1 MKSNLITLLPA
12 VIILLGILPS
22 STLGR
27 AQGQTSD
34 DSKMDSIIYINYAV
48 TDTTLLDS
56 MLITEDSSFFRG
68 NRPWDTIVGMSNQ
81 ELGIDFHEL
90 YRLKDVQRDPDQED
104 EWKLDQL
111 IFYHGPNQ
119 IRVLYPILGY
129 DYHDPVVPAIEK
141 LQVIY
146 FNRYWILSHSTYFSI
161 KEDYLI
167 KYFPEYLEKVKS
179 PDYDYVSEWEPNPNF
194 RAVTN
199 LMRRIRII
207 YAYYINNYD
216 EDFHPSSE
224 FTAFVQSRPIETYEL
239 KRHLVF
245 LSKENQQKIL
255 PFLNDD
261 PISLSKEKDE
271 RNGGLTYDS
280 ILDEMNDISNRSSST
295 EEDMALYIIIYLRG
309 LKLKYELDK
318 FTYLLECYVSDD
330 GSMQNVIIKNSEIE
344 GSNDQCIIDYLMKMP
359 RCEFWNSYSGTDK
372 DSITIINIPLHF

>member
-1 MKSNLITLLPA
+1 MKSNLMTLLPI

-22 STLGR
+22 TTLGR
-27 AQGQTSD
+27 AHGQTSD
-34 DSKMDSIIYINYAV
+34 NSKMDSIIYVNYYFL
-48 TDTTLLDS
+48 DTTLLDS

-68 NRPWDTIVGMSNQ
+68 NRPWDTIVGESNQ
-81 ELGIDFHEL
+81 KLGIDFHKL
-90 YRLKDVQRDPDQED
+90 YRLKDVQRDSDQEK
-104 EWKLDQL
+104 EFKLDQL
-111 IFYHGPNQ
+111 VFYHGPDQ
-119 IRVLYPILGY
+119 IRVLGPIYSLY
-129 DYHDPVVPAIEK
+129 DPVDKALEN
-141 LQVIY
+141 LHVIY
-146 FNRYWILSHSTYFSI
+146 FNRYWILSHSTYFDI
-161 KEDYLI
+161 KENHLI
-167 KYFPEYLEKVKS
+167 KDFPEYLEKVKS
-179 PDYDYVSEWEPNPNF
+179 PDYDYVSEWEPAP
-194 RAVTN
+194 RVKAVVN

-207 YAYYINNYD
+207 YAYYINSYE

-280 ILDEMNDISNRSSST
+280 ILDEMNDISNRGSST
-295 EEDMALYIIIYLRG
+295 IEDMGLYIIIYLSG

-318 FTYLLECYVSDD
+318 FTYLLECYVSED

>member
-34 DSKMDSIIYINYAV
+34 NSKMDSIIYVNYYFL
-48 TDTTLLDS
+48 DTTLLDS

-90 YRLKDVQRDPDQED
+90 YRLKDIQRGQDQEE

-119 IRVLYPILGY
+119 IRVLSPILGLV
-129 DYHDPVVPAIEK
+129 YHDPVVPAIEK

-146 FNRYWILSHSTYFSI
+146 FNHYWYLSHSTNFII
-161 KEDYLI
+161 KENYLV
-167 KYFPEYLEKVKS
+167 KNFPEYLEKVKS
-179 PDYDYVSEWEPNPNF
+179 PDYDYVSEWEPDPTAK
-194 RAVTN
+194 AVFN
-199 LMRRIRII
+199 LMRRVRII
-207 YAYYINNYD
+207 YAYYINSYD

-255 PFLNDD
+255 PFLND
-261 PISLSKEKDE
+261 
-271 RNGGLTYDS
+271 S
-280 ILDEMNDISNRSSST
+280 I
-295 EEDMALYIIIYLRG
+295 
-309 LKLKYELDK
+309 
-318 FTYLLECYVSDD
+318 
-330 GSMQNVIIKNSEIE
+330 Q
-344 GSNDQCIIDYLMKMP
+344 
-359 RCEFWNSYSGTDK
+359 
-372 DSITIINIPLHF
+372 

>member
-1 MKSNLITLLPA
+1 MTLLPIG
-12 VIILLGILPS
+12 IILLGILPS

-34 DSKMDSIIYINYAV
+34 DSKMDSIIFVLYAL
-48 TDTTLLDS
+48 DTTLLDS
-56 MLITEDSSFFRG
+56 MLITEDSSYFRG
-68 NRPWDTIVGMSNQ
+68 NRPWDTIVRESNQ
-81 ELGIDFHEL
+81 ELGIDFHKL
-90 YRLKDVQRDPDQED
+90 YRLKDVHRGQDQE
-104 EWKLDQL
+104 EEYKLRKL
-111 IFYHGPNQ
+111 IFFHGPDQ
-119 IRVLYPILGY
+119 IRVLYPIPRY
-129 DYHDPVVPAIEK
+129 DYHDPVDKAIEK

-146 FNRYWILSHSTYFSI
+146 FNRYWILSHSFLFSI

-167 KYFPEYLEKVKS
+167 KDFPEYLEKVKS
-179 PDYDYVSEWEPNPNF
+179 PDYDYVSEWEPAP
-194 RAVTN
+194 RVKAVVN

-207 YAYYINNYD
+207 YAYYINSYD
-216 EDFHPSSE
+216 ENFHPSSE
-224 FTAFVQSRPIETYEL
+224 FTAFVQSSPIETYEL

-295 EEDMALYIIIYLRG
+295 IEDMGLYIIIYLRG

-318 FTYLLECYVSDD
+318 FTYLLECYVSED

>member
-1 MKSNLITLLPA
+1 MKSNLMTLLPI

-129 DYHDPVVPAIEK
+129 DYHDPVVPEIEK

-146 FNRYWILSHSTYFSI
+146 LNR
-161 KEDYLI
+161 
-167 KYFPEYLEKVKS
+167 
-179 PDYDYVSEWEPNPNF
+179 
-194 RAVTN
+194 
-199 LMRRIRII
+199 
-207 YAYYINNYD
+207 
-216 EDFHPSSE
+216 
-224 FTAFVQSRPIETYEL
+224 
-239 KRHLVF
+239 
-245 LSKENQQKIL
+245 
-255 PFLNDD
+255 
-261 PISLSKEKDE
+261 
-271 RNGGLTYDS
+271 
-280 ILDEMNDISNRSSST
+280 
-295 EEDMALYIIIYLRG
+295 
-309 LKLKYELDK
+309 
-318 FTYLLECYVSDD
+318 
-330 GSMQNVIIKNSEIE
+330 
-344 GSNDQCIIDYLMKMP
+344 
-359 RCEFWNSYSGTDK
+359 
-372 DSITIINIPLHF
+372 

>member
-12 VIILLGILPS
+12 VIILLGILLS
-22 STLGR
+22 TTLGR

-34 DSKMDSIIYINYAV
+34 DSKMDSIIYTTYAI

-56 MLITEDSSFFRG
+56 MLITEDSSYFRG
-68 NRPWDTIVGMSNQ
+68 NRPWDTIVRESNQ
-81 ELGIDFHEL
+81 ELGIDFHKL
-90 YRLKDVQRDPDQED
+90 YRLKDVHRGQDREE

-119 IRVLYPILGY
+119 IRVLYPIPRY
-129 DYHDPVVPAIEK
+129 DYHDPVYKALEE

-161 KEDYLI
+161 KERYLI

-179 PDYDYVSEWEPNPNF
+179 PDYDYVSEWEPIPNF
-194 RAVTN
+194 KAVSN

-207 YAYYINNYD
+207 YAYYINSYD

-255 PFLNDD
+255 PFLND
-261 PISLSKEKDE
+261 
-271 RNGGLTYDS
+271 S
-280 ILDEMNDISNRSSST
+280 I
-295 EEDMALYIIIYLRG
+295 
-309 LKLKYELDK
+309 
-318 FTYLLECYVSDD
+318 
-330 GSMQNVIIKNSEIE
+330 Q
-344 GSNDQCIIDYLMKMP
+344 
-359 RCEFWNSYSGTDK
+359 
-372 DSITIINIPLHF
+372 

>member
-1 MKSNLITLLPA
+1 MKSNLMTLLPA

-34 DSKMDSIIYINYAV
+34 GSKMDSIIYINYAE

-56 MLITEDSSFFRG
+56 MLITVDSSFFRG
-68 NRPWDTIVGMSNQ
+68 NRPWDTIVGESNQ
-81 ELGIDFHEL
+81 ELGIDFHKL
-90 YRLKDVQRDPDQED
+90 YWLKDVQRDSDQEK
-104 EWKLDQL
+104 EFKLDQL
-111 IFYHGPNQ
+111 VFYHGPDQ
-119 IRVLYPILGY
+119 IRVLGPIYSLY
-129 DYHDPVVPAIEK
+129 DPVDKALEK
-141 LQVIY
+141 LRTIY
-146 FNRYWILSHSTYFSI
+146 FRHYWYLSHSVNFRI
-161 KEDYLI
+161 KENYLV

-207 YAYYINNYD
+207 YAYYIKSYD

-280 ILDEMNDISNRSSST
+280 ILDEMNDISNRGSST

-318 FTYLLECYVSDD
+318 FTYLLECYVSED

>member
-34 DSKMDSIIYINYAV
+34 DSKMDSIIFVLYAL
-48 TDTTLLDS
+48 DTTLLDS
-56 MLITEDSSFFRG
+56 MLITEDSSYFRG
-68 NRPWDTIVGMSNQ
+68 NRPWDTIVGESNQ
-81 ELGIDFHEL
+81 ELGIDFHKL
-90 YRLKDVQRDPDQED
+90 YRLKDVHRGQDQGE
-104 EWKLDQL
+104 EYKLRKL
-111 IFYHGPNQ
+111 TFYHGPDQ
-119 IRVLYPILGY
+119 IRVLHQIPSYNYGDSVYEVLENL
-129 DYHDPVVPAIEK
+129 HV
-141 LQVIY
+141 LY

-167 KYFPEYLEKVKS
+167 KDFPEYLEKVKS
-179 PDYDYVSEWEPNPNF
+179 PDYDYVSEWEPAP
-194 RAVTN
+194 RVKAVVN

-207 YAYYINNYD
+207 YAYYINSYD

-295 EEDMALYIIIYLRG
+295 IEDMGLYIIIYLRG

-318 FTYLLECYVSDD
+318 FTYLLECYVSED